1 MKMKG
6 NESSLTIRDRIKGL
20 IRVRAGDLVPNSKN
34 WRRHSKEQGNTY
46 LALLHE
52 LGIVGALI
60 VRELPDGRL
69 EIIDGHLRAGL
80 LPDIEVPVLVLDVTA
95 EEADKILLTFDPLS
109 SMAEADS
116 ERLAALVSTV
126 RSGSFAVQELVR
138 RTAGH
143 RIWERAYPGEARDV
157 ELTPERAEQL
167 MQEWGTRSDQLWQA
181 GPHRALCGDST
192 CEAVV
197 GRLFGNDGQRFR
209 VLLSDPPYGVNYG
222 RKNTYLN
229 AIDRGNRVQR
239 PIVNDDRPGEA
250 AAIFSSAL
258 RVATR
263 FAEKGASCYATVP
276 GGALLPEFIAAF
288 NQSGFSF
295 RSLLVWLKNQ
305 FVIGRS
311 DYQFRHENILYGWL
325 VTGPHYFV
333 NDRTQ
338 DSVFEFDKPHVSIL
352 HSTQKPIALF
362 ERMIA
367 NSSRPG
373 EIVFDPFGG
382 SGTTLLAAH
391 RLGRTG
397 YTCEIDPCYLAV
409 ILERLS
415 QAGLTPKVLS

>member
-1 MKMKG
+1 MEMKG
-6 NESSLTIRDRIKGL
+6 DETSITIRDRIKGL
-20 IRVRAGDLVPNSKN
+20 IRVRAEDLVPNSKK
-34 WRRHSKEQGNTY
+34 WRRHPKEQEKTY
-46 LALLHE
+46 LDLLHE

-116 ERLAALVSTV
+116 ERLAALVSKV
-126 RSGSFAVQELVR
+126 RSESFAIQELVR

-143 RIWERAYPGEARDV
+143 RIWERAFPDETRDV
-157 ELTPERAEQL
+157 ELTLEQAEKL
-167 MQEWGTRSDQLWQA
+167 MLKWQTRSDQLWQA

-209 VLLSDPPYGVNYG
+209 MLATDPPYGVNYG

-239 PIVNDDRPGEA
+239 PIINDDRPAEA
-250 AAIFSSAL
+250 AMIFSSAL
-258 RVATR
+258 RVATG
-263 FAEKGASCYATVP
+263 FAAKGASCYAAVP

-295 RSLLVWLKNQ
+295 KSLLIWLKNQ

-325 VTGPHYFV
+325 ETGPHYFV

-338 DSVFEFDKPHVSIL
+338 DSVFEFDKPHASLL

-391 RLGRTG
+391 QLGRIG
-397 YTCEIDPCYLAV
+397 YACEIDPCYLAV

-415 QAGLTPKVLS
+415 ELGLTPKVLS